1 MDILA
6 VVGHA
11 SARTVMSIYI
21 RGHGPFLQDPRHRA
35 GHLRDESTGDLLRD
49 GTQVDSPSG
58 SLAWLTRLTWKA
70 DKPEPEIDEPVGRVV
85 PEAEGRPAVL
95 GGEAPRAAAKD
106 TVRVAL

>member
-70 DKPEPEIDEPVGRVV
+70 DKPEPDNLEPAARGA
-85 PEAEGRPAVL
+85 PAAEGRPAAP
-95 GGEAPRAAAKD
+95 GGVAPRAAAKD
-106 TVRVAL
+106 TDRVAL